1 MDKSV
6 LLTEVGLRD
15 GLQNLKQIISTK
27 DKLHLLNSL
36 IDAGLRRI
44 PVSKALSNPF
54 GLKTRQL
61 NWVFEVLGN
70 FEISFSASAIC
81 GINF

>member
-27 DKLHLLNSL
+27 DKIHLLNSL
-36 IDAGLRRI
+36 IDAGLSLSDASKYLAKKIQPSGDLRQSH
-44 PVSKALSNPF
+44 VSAAN
-54 GLKTRQL
+54 
-61 NWVFEVLGN
+61 
-70 FEISFSASAIC
+70 
-81 GINF
+81 